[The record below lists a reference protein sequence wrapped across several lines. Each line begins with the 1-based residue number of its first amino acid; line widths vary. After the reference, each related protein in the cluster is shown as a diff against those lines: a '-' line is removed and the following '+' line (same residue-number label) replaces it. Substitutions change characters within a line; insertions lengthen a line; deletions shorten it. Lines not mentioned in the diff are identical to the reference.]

1 MEDIILAS
9 FCRIVAVHSDMAAI
23 WADGCVERN
32 QSSALSRLPE
42 SIDTVLHLLVD
53 RVSHRFHKL
62 RNQMHAP
69 THIGNDDI
77 NVPSRSLYINNDH
90 LLLVAEFDN
99 PSLDQIGK
107 WVARGDIESLFAM
120 LLTRCC
126 ALRPRTLLSSSSSPP
141 SSSSSSTANGPPAAK
156 RRKASETD
164 AIDIPAASTDSPAP
178 ARGGSLT
185 CGFDCHLQT
194 RIALARV
201 ARLRGVLRQP
211 GHLADTTET
220 ASNRSTPRAGGN
232 DSHDQDNNH
241 NLLLSTQECADC
253 LLVLTNLLKECADDD
268 ELPRA
273 QESHSFLRNVLLVC
287 VAEVAGAFTSIHAL
301 HSV

>member
-1 MEDIILAS
+1 M
-9 FCRIVAVHSDMAAI
+9 
-23 WADGCVERN
+23 
-32 QSSALSRLPE
+32 
-42 SIDTVLHLLVD
+42 
-53 RVSHRFHKL
+53 
-62 RNQMHAP
+62 
-69 THIGNDDI
+69 
-77 NVPSRSLYINNDH
+77 
-90 LLLVAEFDN
+90 
-99 PSLDQIGK
+99 
-107 WVARGDIESLFAM
+107 
-120 LLTRCC
+120 
-126 ALRPRTLLSSSSSPP
+126 
-141 SSSSSSTANGPPAAK
+141 
-156 RRKASETD
+156 
-164 AIDIPAASTDSPAP
+164 
-178 ARGGSLT
+178 
-185 CGFDCHLQT
+185 
-194 RIALARV
+194 
-201 ARLRGVLRQP
+201 LRQP